1 MQNYKNDQLVKD
13 ENQMMDV
20 AILTTIGNREEQQD
34 MFGYHLMNNECIV
47 VICDG
52 MGGHKGGKLAS
63 SISVEQFLRDYR
75 NHYPAQDPI
84 SLLMSSAKSSD
95 AAISELR
102 NDSGE
107 KLNAGSTCV
116 SVIIREKQLYWC
128 SVGDSRAYL
137 LRGEEFVQLT
147 QDQNYKTVL
156 GERLRTGEITDA
168 EYRLEMGRGEALISY
183 LGIGELSLIDY
194 NSTPLSL
201 ESGDKIILMTDGL
214 YKTVPETEIQQ
225 ILENFRNSAEA
236 LQALDK
242 LASKTAKAKR
252 FSRDNLTAAI
262 ITIH

>member
-1 MQNYKNDQLVKD
+1 M
-13 ENQMMDV
+13 
-20 AILTTIGNREEQQD
+20 
-34 MFGYHLMNNECIV
+34 
-47 VICDG
+47 
-52 MGGHKGGKLAS
+52 
-63 SISVEQFLRDYR
+63 
-75 NHYPAQDPI
+75 
-84 SLLMSSAKSSD
+84 
-95 AAISELR
+95 
-102 NDSGE
+102 
-107 KLNAGSTCV
+107 
-116 SVIIREKQLYWC
+116 
-128 SVGDSRAYL
+128 
-137 LRGEEFVQLT
+137 
-147 QDQNYKTVL
+147 
-156 GERLRTGEITDA
+156 RTGEITDA